1 MRFALLVFHAEG
13 MAFVVDEEDFD
24 FAIAAVVVWVGGTV
38 GENVLVADGF
48 VDPVEDVGELALED
62 GAEAEATSHGG
73 EGLQLILG
81 LEIVHIAHAAAASEA
96 HAGSS
101 AAAHLVD
108 KGAGA
113 DGEDGDVRRGFY
125 FGENFV
131 EGELGEGVTAGA
143 DEDDVFAAF
152 DAAGAVEGF
161 VEGVEDVGVGEAGDD
176 ERLERLG
183 DEFLVVGEVG
193 EDMGLEIVGD
203 DGDVVIFAQG
213 LEEGVGGV
221 LHVAD
226 EVVAVG
232 SEFEQHDGGDG
243 GLGDAEAGDGLGDA
257 VLEDEEVSGLEAGDE
272 LMGLVE
278 DDAGV
283 NVDDGD
289 VDTERIGGVVGVL
302 DFGSFGGGWGW
313 RLVGVRLLLEDDGAV
328 VGLGA
333 GVVGDGLVGLG
344 LLLGWGL
351 GGGRRVLGACGV
363 RRGDEGA
370 GDEECAGGAEEVAG
384 RELQEINHHLELY
397 SEIVVVSLDEPA
409 SQRLALRLRG
419 SRALLLPPAPLEL

>member
-24 FAIAAVVVWVGGTV
+24 FAVAAVVVGVGGTV

-62 GAEAEATSHGG
+62 GAEAEAAGHGG

-113 DGEDGDVRRGFY
+113 DGEDGDVGRGFY

-131 EGELGEGVTAGA
+131 EGELGEGVAAGA
-143 DEDDVFAAF
+143 DEDDVFAAL

-183 DEFLVVGEVG
+183 DELFVVGEVG
-193 EDMGLEIVGD
+193 EDMGFEVVGD

-243 GLGDAEAGDGLGDA
+243 CLGDAEAGDGLGDA
-257 VLEDEEVSGLEAGDE
+257 VL
-272 LMGLVE
+272 
-278 DDAGV
+278 
-283 NVDDGD
+283 
-289 VDTERIGGVVGVL
+289 
-302 DFGSFGGGWGW
+302 
-313 RLVGVRLLLEDDGAV
+313 
-328 VGLGA
+328 
-333 GVVGDGLVGLG
+333 
-344 LLLGWGL
+344 
-351 GGGRRVLGACGV
+351 
-363 RRGDEGA
+363 
-370 GDEECAGGAEEVAG
+370 
-384 RELQEINHHLELY
+384 
-397 SEIVVVSLDEPA
+397 
-409 SQRLALRLRG
+409 
-419 SRALLLPPAPLEL
+419 